1 MPPGSGEQNG
11 RKSVSSVFMP
21 ESADPL
27 RIAMVAP
34 PWFDVP
40 PPAYGG
46 VEAVVADL
54 VDDLAARG
62 RALPLSGAAQTLPGP
77 SRFIPL
83 WPERPSERL
92 GDPFPEVVHAARV
105 AEVLDGLD
113 ADAAPHQPLHGPLLS
128 RRRPATPT

>member
-1 MPPGSGEQNG
+1 MFPRRGGWEDHVSGWAEPMPPGSGEQNG
-11 RKSVSSVFMP
+11 RNSVSSAVFMP
-21 ESADPL
+21 NSADPL

-62 RALPLSGAAQTLPGP
+62 HEVTLIGAGRHLPTAPPSLS
-77 SRFIPL
+77 L
-83 WPERPSERL
+83 WPHPPTPPPGEPFPHARYARL
-92 GDPFPEVVHAARV
+92 GLA
-105 AEVLDGLD
+105 
-113 ADAAPHQPLHGPLLS
+113 GP
-128 RRRPATPT
+128 PAT